1 MISDEE
7 VKRGLMTLNIIW
19 FAIFISLVVYLFVG
33 IMVKENF
40 QTSMDAATFTTLKS
54 ILYGIAAITLVITRF
69 VRKFI
74 LSAKGSDKQLAQND
88 KPFTQHPALAKYTT
102 AMIVS
107 LAMTESVGIYG
118 LVLFFIGKNAMDF
131 YLLIAVSAIAMF
143 FYRPNREEIVNLS
156 QSLETTR
163 Q

>member
-19 FAIFISLVVYLFVG
+19 FSIFISLVVYLFVG
-33 IMVKENF
+33 IMVKENV
-40 QTSMDAATFTTLKS
+40 QTSMDAAAFTTLKS
-54 ILYGIAAITLVITRF
+54 ILYGIAAVTLIVTRF
-69 VRKFI
+69 VRKFV
-74 LSAKGSDKQLAQND
+74 LSAKGGNKQVAQ
-88 KPFTQHPALAKYTT
+88 KAEARTQHPALAKYTT

-118 LVLFFIGKNAMDF
+118 LVLFFIGKNAMDL

-156 QSLETTR
+156 QSFETTR